1 VNALANAEVGKF
13 FKTHFIASYQKIGT
27 FRVQGEQKQGGNVAS
42 YFCTAD
48 GRVIHVVAGP
58 VNADVLLREARWA
71 VETWKLAQLTT
82 REANP
87 ALQVFMRNVHA
98 NRLRLEHGLD
108 LRQPAGKLQSGAPVA
123 AMPIYEQP
131 RFQALGGAGRV
142 HMMLAAAPLI
152 QIGRAYAV
160 VFEKVLDER
169 VSILPVDVADPR

>member
-1 VNALANAEVGKF
+1 VNALANAEVGKS

-27 FRVQGEQKQGGNVAS
+27 FRVEGKQKQGGNVAS

-82 REANP
+82 RESNP
-87 ALQVFMRNVHA
+87 ELQVFMRNAHA
-98 NRLRLEHGLD
+98 ARLRLEHGLD
-108 LRQPAGKLQSGAPVA
+108 LRKPAGVMPNGTPVA
-123 AMPIYEQP
+123 AMRVFEQP
-131 RFQALGGAGRV
+131 RFQTLSGAGRV
-142 HMMLAAAPLI
+142 HMLLAAAPLI
-152 QIGRAYAV
+152 QIGRVYAV